1 VIEVNTSDNI
11 KNILENFN
19 NINFDEQNYENFI
32 SQLKLIDLNTL
43 APELQQKAKI
53 ILSNTKE
60 QNINKPILSNQYNDS
75 IKPSFNKETLQTV
88 TKLLQKGMDV
98 VSISEMTGLP
108 LAEVKKIEDQELLKN
123 NCNTGMIYI
132 IIFLVSIFLGI
143 LIRKIGFITF
153 TVALITIV
161 TGKMKCPNN
170 KVIKVLFWLFL
181 INVVLII
188 IATIIITF
196 VMASTFINAC
206 QSME

>member
-1 VIEVNTSDNI
+1 MNISDNI
-11 KNILENFN
+11 KNILENFD
-19 NINFDEQNYENFI
+19 NIDFDEQNYENFI
-32 SQLKLIDLNTL
+32 NQLKLIDLNTL
-43 APELQQKAKI
+43 NLELQQKAKK

-60 QNINKPILSNQYNDS
+60 QNMNKLILSSQYNDS
-75 IKPSFNKETLQTV
+75 IKPNFNKETLQTV
-88 TKLLQKGMDV
+88 TGLLQKGMDV

-108 LAEVKKIEDQELLKN
+108 LAEVKKIEEQELQKN
-123 NCNTGMIYI
+123 NCDSGMIYI
-132 IIFLVSIFLGI
+132 LIFLTSIILGI
-143 LIRKIGFITF
+143 SIGKMGFIAF
-153 TVALITIV
+153 IVAIITIV

>member
-1 VIEVNTSDNI
+1 MNTSDNI